1 MKKIG
6 KGDFNMEFIANFT
19 YSDEPISLTML
30 ANRFSEVNI
39 NRNMVL
45 AFLID
50 KQYIVDI
57 RTPTTLG
64 LANGISIK
72 YGDNGAAWPIYDNRI
87 QKLVLDNIHYILATY
102 KDMIKD
108 SNNNPSKRIKNETTK
123 EKEEGNKDN
132 STNVRQF
139 PPKSSFEYPNL
150 RIHDFVILDTETTGL
165 SRDDEVIELAIVD
178 MSGKILYHSLFAPTV
193 EVNPNASRVNGY
205 TKENLKNEKKFK
217 DEWEKIKQAIGY
229 RTVLG
234 HNVDFDQRLV
244 EQTLRRY
251 GLNPNE
257 ATRVFSN
264 AYDSKK
270 IAKAHLTTKSY
281 GLESLANMV
290 GIEEKELHNAKDDCL
305 LTLKF
310 LKRLEELI
318 YYKKVQWIFD
328 NVKV

>member
-1 MKKIG
+1 M
-6 KGDFNMEFIANFT
+6 DFMTNFT
-19 YSDEPISLTML
+19 YSDEPLSLTML

-45 AFLID
+45 AFLTN

-72 YGDNGAAWPIYDNRI
+72 YGDNGAAWPVYNKQI
-87 QKLVLDNIHYILATY
+87 QKLVLDNINYILETY
-102 KDMIKD
+102 GDMARTT
-108 SNNNPSKRIKNETTK
+108 NNKTSKNTK
-123 EKEEGNKDN
+123 EKEEKREEKDT
-132 STNVRQF
+132 SIGDRKF
-139 PPKSSFEYPNL
+139 PPKSSLEYPNL

-165 SRDDEVIELAIVD
+165 SREDEVIELAIVD
-178 MSGKILYHSLFAPTV
+178 ISGKILYHSLFAPIV